1 MHDDTP
7 TKSGTK
13 STTAPQEKSDQAAVD
28 LLGFPLLF
36 SGMARNVNLE
46 LGADL
51 HRRINIVVCLAL
63 AVLFL
68 YNPYLAVTPSSSVLN
83 VHHTLSYRATVGS
96 SELQHFSPTDARKIL
111 ALSVAIVL
119 SWLDAPAN
127 PIVSRVTDVS
137 PHPACAFEVSCSDLW
152 FRPPPSL

>member
-1 MHDDTP
+1 
-7 TKSGTK
+7 
-13 STTAPQEKSDQAAVD
+13 
-28 LLGFPLLF
+28 
-36 SGMARNVNLE
+36 MAGKVNLE
-46 LGADL
+46 RGVGL
-51 HRRINIVVCLAL
+51 HRRTNMVVCLAL

-68 YNPYLAVTPSSSVLN
+68 YNPYLAVTPSSNVLN
-83 VHHTLSYRATVGS
+83 IHHTLSYRATVGS

-111 ALSVAIVL
+111 ALSAAIVL

-127 PIVSRVTDVS
+127 PIVSRVTEVS